1 MASAPATV
9 AAPWVRQ
16 VTLLVTGVGCLFVS
30 TTLLVPVVPVL
41 AERTAGSSGAGIAT
55 AAFYFPAV
63 CVQLAMPS
71 LLRRVPTAPLLVTGL
86 LLAGLP
92 SLLYTVLAERLSAV
106 LAATAV
112 RGIGFGVATVALLT
126 VVAQVAP
133 AGRRGMVI
141 GTAGLASGLPLVV
154 CPALGTYLL
163 ARGDEDVAFV
173 AAAVVAAVGA
183 LGLTRV
189 ARPALPPAAALRL
202 REALTG
208 PLLWPFAWFLLV
220 SLTRG
225 AVVSFVPIRLVAEGL
240 ASAASFF
247 LVFGLFGYAARWGAG
262 WLADRV
268 PARALA
274 VPGAVCVLSGLVL
287 LAAGLETGYVLAS
300 AALYG
305 LGTGALMTLSQLD
318 MLARSTRASF
328 AVPTAI
334 WNVSIDFGV
343 GLGGVVFGLVAAGL
357 GYDTAFW
364 LLPAVLVVVLVLVA
378 IEPRPETRLR

>member
-1 MASAPATV
+1 MASSPATF

-92 SLLYTVLAERLSAV
+92 SLLYIVLAERLSAV
-106 LAATAV
+106 LVVTAV
-112 RGIGFGVATVALLT
+112 RGVGFGIGVVGLLT

-133 AGRRGMVI
+133 AGRRGTVI
-141 GTAGLASGLPLVV
+141 GTAGLAAGLPLAV
-154 CPALGTYLL
+154 CPALGAYLL
-163 ARGDEDVAFV
+163 SRGAEDVAFV
-173 AAAVVAAVGA
+173 GAALVAAAGA
-183 LGLTRV
+183 LGLARV
-189 ARPALPPAAALRL
+189 ARPSLPPAPALRL

-225 AVVSFVPIRLVAEGL
+225 AVVSFVPIRLVADGL

-247 LVFGLFGYAARWGAG
+247 LVFGVFAYASRWGAG

-268 PARALA
+268 PGRALA
-274 VPGAVCVLSGLVL
+274 VAGTACVLVGLVL

-300 AALYG
+300 ATLYG
-305 LGTGALMTLSQLD
+305 LGAGGLMTLSQLD
-318 MLARSTRASF
+318 MLARSSRATF

-334 WNVSIDFGV
+334 WNVSIDFGF
-343 GLGGVVFGLVAAGL
+343 GLGGVLFGFLAAGL
-357 GYDTAFW
+357 GYDAAFW

-378 IEPRPETRLR
+378 IEPRPETRSR